1 MVTSKLNLKL
11 IRDLRFSPLM
21 FGGIVLLVA
30 VGVMLFVAAYSLY
43 LNLQS
48 SYATSYSRLN
58 LADFSVQVQ
67 SAPQEVLSTL
77 RQIPGVGE
85 VEGRTIEEVEMEQPE
100 MISRKVEGRIISLPD
115 IGEPKL
121 NQLKLLSGAYPRQ
134 DSARELLL
142 ESSFAGYYG
151 YRPGD
156 SLNIVILD
164 DKVKFRIAGIVQS
177 PEYIY
182 VVRGRGYPLPN
193 PRTFGVMW
201 MRKGMVDEMFGTSG
215 SVNDVEV
222 GMAPGGNR
230 RTAMRLASK
239 ILSPYGADEPVA
251 SENQASVELLRLDL
265 AGHRRLAIF
274 FPILFFTISS
284 LSIYNLLGRMV
295 YSQRSQIG
303 FMRAVGFSRLAI
315 GVHYLEFSILVG
327 VAGGGIGGVA
337 GYYIGIWVTKL
348 GTTLVQIPYYN
359 ITPRWGVIAVGIISA
374 LLVIV
379 VSGAFPAL
387 SAARLVPAQAIRAEA
402 PIVGRVPIIE
412 RYLPF
417 LDKFTLLSRLPL
429 RNFLRNIRRTVSMI
443 AGVVSAVT
451 LMLVSYGLLDS
462 MKASIDFYLT
472 YSIHY
477 DILAAY
483 LHPQD
488 QVAMERIERWKGVIR
503 AEPVLVLPAK
513 LVHAGRSQNILVY
526 GLRPGDRLML
536 LVEPD
541 GRKVDIAKV
550 GLMVPELTAKKLKL
564 RSGGRVRITLPKQ
577 TIPETPDA
585 GATQTLNPLLRAA
598 GIHGPS
604 PRQSILGSSR
614 ALLETKM
621 DRPVQVSAVTYQ
633 PVGSTAYA
641 SIEQVRLWYGRP
653 LDLPPKAI
661 NAVAI
666 KVEPKYLQTV
676 ERKLYGLDG
685 VASAEVVRYIRE
697 EIQRLLSQ
705 SSVFFNA
712 MLAFSIV
719 LAAVIMFNSTL
730 MNVIERTREIAT
742 LRTMGVSVRSA
753 SLLITAESIMA
764 YVVGIMAGVPFG
776 SWLAGRFVGLY
787 ESESFNMQAVIFP
800 GTYWIAI
807 LGVLA
812 TILIAQLPGI
822 LYIRKIELTKATKD
836 IG

>member
-1 MVTSKLNLKL
+1 VVTSKLNLKL

-201 MRKGMVDEMFGTSG
+201 MRKGMVDEMFDTSG

-315 GVHYLEFSILVG
+315 GVHYLEFSIDL
-327 VAGGGIGGVA
+327 
-337 GYYIGIWVTKL
+337 
-348 GTTLVQIPYYN
+348 
-359 ITPRWGVIAVGIISA
+359 
-374 LLVIV
+374 
-379 VSGAFPAL
+379 
-387 SAARLVPAQAIRAEA
+387 AEL
-402 PIVGRVPIIE
+402 
-412 RYLPF
+412 Y
-417 LDKFTLLSRLPL
+417 
-429 RNFLRNIRRTVSMI
+429 
-443 AGVVSAVT
+443 
-451 LMLVSYGLLDS
+451 
-462 MKASIDFYLT
+462 
-472 YSIHY
+472 
-477 DILAAY
+477 
-483 LHPQD
+483 
-488 QVAMERIERWKGVIR
+488 
-503 AEPVLVLPAK
+503 
-513 LVHAGRSQNILVY
+513 
-526 GLRPGDRLML
+526 
-536 LVEPD
+536 
-541 GRKVDIAKV
+541 
-550 GLMVPELTAKKLKL
+550 
-564 RSGGRVRITLPKQ
+564 
-577 TIPETPDA
+577 
-585 GATQTLNPLLRAA
+585 
-598 GIHGPS
+598 
-604 PRQSILGSSR
+604 
-614 ALLETKM
+614 
-621 DRPVQVSAVTYQ
+621 
-633 PVGSTAYA
+633 
-641 SIEQVRLWYGRP
+641 
-653 LDLPPKAI
+653 
-661 NAVAI
+661 VAI
-666 KVEPKYLQTV
+666 
-676 ERKLYGLDG
+676 
-685 VASAEVVRYIRE
+685 
-697 EIQRLLSQ
+697 
-705 SSVFFNA
+705 
-712 MLAFSIV
+712 
-719 LAAVIMFNSTL
+719 
-730 MNVIERTREIAT
+730 
-742 LRTMGVSVRSA
+742 
-753 SLLITAESIMA
+753 
-764 YVVGIMAGVPFG
+764 
-776 SWLAGRFVGLY
+776 
-787 ESESFNMQAVIFP
+787 
-800 GTYWIAI
+800 
-807 LGVLA
+807 
-812 TILIAQLPGI
+812 
-822 LYIRKIELTKATKD
+822 
-836 IG
+836 